1 MTSTVA
7 PAPGADSRSPHEREG
22 GTTVRSLVADLWEGF
37 DTNDLMTSA
46 SALSFQALTAL
57 VPGLLFVVG
66 LLGFLGLDSVWQD
79 DVRPPFAEQVSPAVL
94 RIADDTVNN
103 VLGSQ
108 QLWWV
113 TIGAALAAWQLSGAV
128 RATMSVLNRIYGS
141 KETRGW
147 KQRYGVSVGLSVA
160 IGLLLIVAA
169 STVFL
174 VPLVDGGPSTGV
186 ALLEGIGR
194 WAVAGALTLLAV
206 GLLVH
211 FCPNRDQHLGWVSL
225 GAGLVVVGWLLMSG
239 GFFVYLTRLASYGT
253 VFGNLATIVILLG
266 YLYLSAVVFL
276 GGLQLDALLRER
288 GGEQEQGATLTEGD
302 HARS

>member
-7 PAPGADSRSPHEREG
+7 PAPGADSRSPHERDG
-22 GTTVRSLVADLWEGF
+22 GTSLKTVVADVWQGF
-37 DTNDLMTSA
+37 DTNDLQTSA
-46 SALSFQALTAL
+46 SALSFQVLTAL
-57 VPGLLFVVG
+57 VPGMLFVVG
-66 LLGFLGLDSVWQD
+66 LLGFLGLESVWQD

-94 RIADDTVNN
+94 KIADDTVSN

-108 QLWWV
+108 QLWWI

-128 RATMSVLNRIYGS
+128 RATMGVLNRIYGT

-147 KQRYGVSVGLSVA
+147 KRRYGVSVALSVA
-160 IGLLLIVAA
+160 VGALALLAV

-174 VPLVDGGPSTGV
+174 IPLVDGDPST
-186 ALLEGIGR
+186 ALALVEGIGR
-194 WAVAGALTLLAV
+194 WLVAGALTMLSV

-211 FCPNRDQHLGWVSL
+211 FCPNREQQLGWVSL
-225 GAGLVVVGWLLMSG
+225 GAGLVVVGWLGMTG
-239 GFFVYLTRLASYGT
+239 GFFLYLTRLASYGT
-253 VFGNLATIVILLG
+253 VFGNLATIVVLLG
-266 YLYLSAVVFL
+266 YLYASAVVFL
-276 GGLQLDALLRER
+276 GGLRLDALLRER